1 MQSTNDGRLMSH
13 LSSVL
18 KLRTVEAQGE
28 ALRLPYWAI
37 GQHLWSQWSMIRT
50 QRMWKS
56 NCGSNAM
63 PLKAAKFSY
72 MNIALAMQATRLR
85 STVCRETMAAGRMTL

>member
-1 MQSTNDGRLMSH
+1 MHATNDGRLVSR

-18 KLRTVEAQGE
+18 KLRTVEAQRE
-28 ALRLPYWAI
+28 ALQLLYWAI
-37 GQHLWSQWSMIRT
+37 GHHQWSQSSMIRT

-56 NCGSNAM
+56 NCGSNTM

-72 MNIALAMQATRLR
+72 MNIELAMQATRLR
-85 STVCRETMAAGRMTL
+85 STVCGETIAAGRMTL